1 MNKVRVLT
9 GIVLLLFFTSQPLWA
24 GYEKGLA
31 ALKRNDYKTAVKEWM
46 PLAKKGNTDI
56 QATLAVLYHTG
67 QGVRQNYQQAFR
79 WYRQAAIGGNVAAQA
94 NLGVMYAKGT
104 GTPRDYVKSYAWYS
118 VAADA
123 LSLDK
128 LGSALWGID
137 YLATQMTEAQIKQAK
152 RLTDELTR
160 KYSAKLKLKK

>member
-1 MNKVRVLT
+1 V
-9 GIVLLLFFTSQPLWA
+9 SQPLWA
-24 GYEKGLA
+24 GAEKGLN
-31 ALKRNDYKTAVKEWM
+31 ALKHNDYKTAVKEWL

-67 QGVRQNYQQAFR
+67 QGVKQDYKKAFHWYQM
-79 WYRQAAIGGNVAAQA
+79 AAEGGNIAAQA

-104 GTPRDYVKSYAWYS
+104 GTRRDFIKSYAWYS

-123 LSLDK
+123 LSVDK

-137 YLATQMTEAQIKQAK
+137 YLASQMTPKQIQQAK
-152 RLTDELTR
+152 QLTHVLTK
-160 KYSAKLKLKK
+160 KYSNKSHRK